1 VEEECAA
8 LRKQVGAETFDAGH
22 WARARDLFVA
32 SALSDDF
39 PDFLTLP
46 AYQALLEL
54 ERSG

>member
-1 VEEECAA
+1 VEEEYAA